1 MKRPACGAI
10 RIAVLVLAVWIG
22 AESGLA
28 QTGDEQTPAEA
39 APAPSMP
46 ASPSFPWPNQ
56 FNAGGQD
63 FTVYPPQLE
72 RWQADRLE
80 GQAAVAVQPAGAEKP
95 VFGTVWLSARTEL
108 DPATGLV
115 TVRDIKAGR
124 ASFPTAVAEAA
135 AYLEAIQKHL
145 STLAWTVARERLESN
160 LAVEHAAK
168 LVQSQ
173 PLRNAPPQIL
183 YSDAPAVLVPI
194 QGPPQLKEMA
204 GLGLQRVINTRALIL
219 QDKARGVYY
228 LFVAGH
234 WMEAPAIEGPWTEAY
249 VRPSAVDEAK
259 DQALANGQVDLME
272 GSEQASARVPS
283 VFVATVP
290 AELVQTDGPAQYAP
304 IPRTSLLYVTNSPNQ
319 LFLDLQTQ
327 QYYVLLSG
335 RWYRT
340 VSLRQGPW
348 GYVSGASLPR
358 EFALIPQDHPTE
370 SVRASVPGTPQA
382 QEAVIE
388 NSVPQVATIKRSAAS
403 LEMTYDG
410 PPQFQAIE
418 GTALRYVVNAPV
430 PVIEVDPNSFY
441 ALDNGVWFVS
451 QSPLGPWSV
460 ATSVPPVIYTI
471 PRSSPLHY
479 VTYVRVYEA
488 TPEVVYEGYTP
499 GYVGSYVA
507 PDNTVVYGTGWYY
520 QPWIGTVWYSPP
532 VTWGF
537 GFGAY
542 YSWWSPW
549 PWRPWWWWSGWWPWW
564 WAGWGHGPCYRP
576 WWGPWGVPARVAR
589 HGLPPAARGK
599 PAPVATAPFSRVH
612 PNTAS
617 VTNIF
622 QRWGDKVAKPLA
634 APARPVSLAA
644 NARPPGTPQ
653 RTKPG
658 SPPQVFTQVPG
669 AIRALGLAPGHERP
683 AHGSGAVPVTPP
695 SVAKPMP
702 QNAVAANTNLQI
714 FRRSNGQWEQFLGNG
729 KWQKVNAPNLN
740 TFNALPRS
748 TLPPAQNSW
757 SPRPAMP
764 AARVGMAPQTMPW
777 SIPATPRVAVPPP
790 GYLGSSQLRPPVP
803 SGAPHGWSGA
813 PGQHM
818 GRSSGG
824 WVPGNGGAASAGR
837 PIAGGQAGGWGGGG
851 HMGGGFGR

>member
-10 RIAVLVLAVWIG
+10 RIAVLVLAAWIG
-22 AESGLA
+22 AEMGLA
-28 QTGDEQTPAEA
+28 QTSEEQTAPE
-39 APAPSMP
+39 PAPSMP
-46 ASPSFPWPNQ
+46 ASSSFPWPNQ
-56 FNAGGQD
+56 FNEGGQD

-80 GQAAVAVQPAGAEKP
+80 GQAAVGVQPAGAEKP
-95 VFGTVWLSARTEL
+95 VFGTLWLSARTEL

-115 TVRDIKAGR
+115 TVHDIKAGR

-135 AYLEAIQKHL
+135 GYLEAIQKHL
-145 STLAWTVARERLESN
+145 STLTWTVARERLESN

-168 LVQSQ
+168 LVQSE

-194 QGPPQLKEMA
+194 QGAPQLKEMA

-272 GSEQASARVPS
+272 GTEQASARVPN

-340 VSLRQGPW
+340 ASLRQGPW
-348 GYVSGASLPR
+348 NYVSGASLPR
-358 EFALIPQDHPTE
+358 EFALIPGDHPTE

-382 QEAVIE
+382 QEAVIA

-410 PPQFQAIE
+410 PPQFQPIE
-418 GTALRYVVNAPV
+418 GTALQYIVNAPA
-430 PVIEVDPNSFY
+430 PVIAVDSNSFY
-441 ALDNGVWFVS
+441 ALDNGVWFAS
-451 QSPLGPWSV
+451 QSPLGPWTV
-460 ATSVPPVIYTI
+460 ATSVPPEIYTI
-471 PRSSPLHY
+471 PPSSPLHY

-488 TPEVVYEGYTP
+488 TPDVVYEGYTP

-549 PWRPWWWWSGWWPWW
+549 PWRPWWWWSGWRPWW
-564 WAGWGHGPCYRP
+564 WAGWGPGPCYRP
-576 WWGPWGVPARVAR
+576 WWGPWGVPARFAHRV
-589 HGLPPAARGK
+589 PPAPRGK
-599 PAPVATAPFSRVH
+599 PAPVATGPSSRAH
-612 PNTAS
+612 SNIAS

-634 APARPVSLAA
+634 APPRPVSVAG
-644 NARPPGTPQ
+644 NTRPPGAPSQ
-653 RTKPG
+653 RAITG
-658 SPPQVFTQVPG
+658 RLPQVSAQAPKAMHGFG
-669 AIRALGLAPGHERP
+669 SAPGHELP
-683 AHGSGAVPVTPP
+683 AHGSGAGPGTPAP
-695 SVAKPMP
+695 VAKPIP
-702 QNAVAANTNLQI
+702 QNAVAANTSMQI

-748 TLPPAQNSW
+748 TPLPAQKSW
-757 SPRPAMP
+757 SARPAMP
-764 AARVGMAPQTMPW
+764 APRVGMAPQTMPW
-777 SIPATPRVAVPPP
+777 SIPAAPRIAVPPPP
-790 GYLGSSQLRPPVP
+790 GYLGSSQLRPPVA
-803 SGAPHGWSGA
+803 STAPRGWSGGA
-813 PGQHM
+813 TSQM
-818 GRSSGG
+818 GRSSGA
-824 WVPGNGGAASAGR
+824 WAPGHAGATAAGR
-837 PIAGGQAGGWGGGG
+837 APAGGQGGGWGGGG